1 MRKRIR
7 VIPGGTSAGKTYG
20 ILPVL
25 IHRAIKTPGIEISV
39 VSETMP
45 HLKKGAIKDFLK
57 IMKQTGRFKR
67 SHWHETDKKY
77 TFHSGSY
84 IEFFSVDD
92 EAKVRGPRRNVLY
105 VNEANNIKWETF
117 YQLLIR
123 TDREI
128 YIDYN
133 PVSEFWVHTEVIP
146 KKNAEV
152 MVLTYK
158 DNDALARTIVKE
170 LESNLVKAYYNPKGD
185 YDNPANIKNPYWA
198 NWCKVYL
205 RGETGGLQGA
215 IYSNWKQVDE
225 IPAKA
230 KLLGYGVDYGYS
242 NDPTALVAVY
252 YMDNQYYVKQ
262 LIYQT
267 GLKSRQLSELFKTVG
282 VKKEDPIF
290 AESADPRMN
299 DELIE
304 YGWNIIPAIKGQGS
318 IKFGIDLLQ
327 GVEINV
333 TKDSTEM
340 ITEFRTYVWLKNKQG
355 KDTNEPVDDN
365 NHAMDALRYFAIMR
379 IGERK
384 RADEVEVTFI
394 R

>member
-20 ILPVL
+20 IIPV
-25 IHRAIKTPGIEISV
+25 IIDRCTKTPGMEFSI

-45 HLKKGAIKDFLK
+45 HLKKGAIKDFIK
-57 IMKQTGRFKR
+57 IMRQTGRFKR

-77 TFHSGSY
+77 TFHNGSY

-92 EAKVRGPRRNVLY
+92 EAKVRGPRRNGLY

-123 TDREI
+123 TDKEI

-152 MVLTYK
+152 LTLTYK
-158 DNDALARTIVKE
+158 DNDALAKTIVRE
-170 LESNLVKAYYNPKGD
+170 LESNLEKAYYNPKGD

-215 IYSNWKQVDE
+215 VYNDWKQVDE
-225 IPAKA
+225 IPPLA
-230 KLLGYGVDYGYS
+230 KLLGYGVDYGYT

-252 YMDNQYYVKQ
+252 MLNNEYYFKL

-267 GLKSRQLSELFKTVG
+267 GLKSRQLADLFKTVG
-282 VKKEDPIF
+282 VKKTDYIY

-299 DELIE
+299 DELKE
-304 YGWNIIPAIKGQGS
+304 YGYQVKGAIKGQGS
-318 IKFGIDLLQ
+318 VNFGIDLLQ
-327 GVEINV
+327 GITMHV
-333 TKDSTEM
+333 TKDSVEM
-340 ITEFRTYVWLKNKQG
+340 ITELRNYVWLKDKQG
-355 KDTNEPVDDN
+355 KVTNEPIDDY
-365 NHAMDALRYFAIMR
+365 NHALDAARYFAIMR
-379 IGERK
+379 IGRRK
-384 RADEVEVTFI
+384 RNNEVAVDYS
-394 R
+394 